1 MLNLSNENNK
11 CLTITGD
18 ERNVRKL
25 LLDILL
31 KNYDITFKNDEI
43 IITKTYYHG
52 FFIPWKEMDDFFDK
66 AITDKAYKLLKGIL
80 KENNKNISDEAFKV
94 LFFYILVLLN
104 RYKDHERNFSKNLN
118 FQREN
123 FLHLLNIFLE
133 ATLSILIIHS
143 METGCR

>member
-66 AITDKAYKLLKGIL
+66 AITDKAYKLLKSIL

-94 LFFYILVLLN
+94 LF
-104 RYKDHERNFSKNLN
+104 S
-118 FQREN
+118 
-123 FLHLLNIFLE
+123 IFLCCL
-133 ATLSILIIHS
+133 TDTKI
-143 METGCR
+143 MK